1 MTKIAVVSDL
11 HMDLNH
17 VDVVDFLAR
26 SADWLVAQGVQYY
39 VIAGDLFNDFA
50 KTLDFSEKLQT
61 IVGDSLRVAFIVGNH
76 DMARGVTFEELSQP
90 LSPLY
95 LHNQLIDVAGTDLR
109 IVGQNGWYD
118 YSFGDLAKYS
128 VNEIA
133 QWKRAYWFDRQIEQP
148 MSDQERMDIVLTES
162 KQQLV
167 NAAHDG
173 KRVMFVTHFV
183 PQQDYLFKGSD
194 DRNLW
199 MLNAMMGSQ
208 RLGALLEMG
217 PVDYT
222 IFGHLHRQFAPQTFG
237 GRNEYYNQTVGLKT
251 HRKDEWTQSTFFA
264 TWQDRVRIFEI
275 K

>member
-17 VDVVDFLAR
+17 VDVADFLAR
-26 SADWLVAQGVQYY
+26 SADWLVTQGVQYY
-39 VIAGDLFNDFA
+39 VIAGDLFNDFE
-50 KTLDFSEKLQT
+50 KTLNFSEKLQT
-61 IVGDSLRVAFIVGNH
+61 ILGDSLRVAFIVGNH
-76 DMARGVTFEELSQP
+76 DMARGVTFDELAQP

-95 LHNQLIDVAGTDLR
+95 LHNRFIDVAGSDLR

-128 VNEIA
+128 IAEIA

-148 MSDQERMDIVLTES
+148 ISDPERMDIVLAETT
-162 KQQLV
+162 QQLQQAV
-167 NAAHDG
+167 DA
-173 KRVMFVTHFV
+173 KKQVMFVTHFV
-183 PQQDYLFKGSD
+183 PQKDYLFQGND

-208 RLGALLEMG
+208 RLGDLLERG
-217 PVDYT
+217 QVTDT

-237 GRNEYYNQTVGLKT
+237 GRNQYFNQTVGLKT
-251 HRKDEWTQSTFFA
+251 HRKDEWTQPTFWE
-264 TWQDRVRIFEI
+264 TWQDRVKIFDV
-275 K
+275 